1 MNPMPLNDRDFA
13 EIRANVMREIERRR
27 TRGVWLTAASVAF
40 AVLTIVFVLIPR
52 PHHTHAGQIVRV
64 QKTTPT
70 VVRAPKNSNGAVA
83 PPSVATSTTS
93 PVTHEAPLI
102 PAPAVASTEE
112 PPRKHRRPEP
122 EAIAT
127 EARTTSPRHTAIA
140 SSEPMT
146 IELQTA
152 NPDIRIIW
160 IAK

>member
-1 MNPMPLNDRDFA
+1 MPLNDRDFA

-40 AVLTIVFVLIPR
+40 AVLAIVFVLIPR
-52 PHHTHAGQIVRV
+52 PQQNHGTTTAVRIVKKIPSPV
-64 QKTTPT
+64 LTAPEKHGAAAAPLIVATKTPSPVIHVSPT
-70 VVRAPKNSNGAVA
+70 TLPAA
-83 PPSVATSTTS
+83 VATSQKPS
-93 PVTHEAPLI
+93 K
-102 PAPAVASTEE
+102 
-112 PPRKHRRPEP
+112 KHHRPELEP
-122 EAIAT
+122 I
-127 EARTTSPRHTAIA
+127 AIA

>member
-1 MNPMPLNDRDFA
+1 MNQMPLNDRDFA

-40 AVLTIVFVLIPR
+40 AVLAIVFVLIPR
-52 PHHTHAGQIVRV
+52 PIPKNAGRIAGATPKQALPVIHLSEAPAASPA
-64 QKTTPT
+64 PT
-70 VVRAPKNSNGAVA
+70 VVAANPPKKHYRQHHRK
-83 PPSVATSTTS
+83 PKP
-93 PVTHEAPLI
+93 EL
-102 PAPAVASTEE
+102 E
-112 PPRKHRRPEP
+112 P
-122 EAIAT
+122 I
-127 EARTTSPRHTAIA
+127 AIA